1 MSLLKKIALNICFF
15 YWEIILQDFFIF
27 LVILQK
33 PWPNEE
39 KEQFSPVSTLDCP
52 FDDEDEVSSPFQ
64 HRLSH
69 VEGRNHYSVESLFVH
84 TCSVILDLLFA
95 Q

>member
-1 MSLLKKIALNICFF
+1 MFF
-15 YWEIILQDFFIF
+15 YLEIILQDFFIF

-33 PWPNEE
+33 PRPNEE

-64 HRLSH
+64 HRLTR
-69 VEGRNHYSVESLFVH
+69 VEGNSLINRKFVN
-84 TCSVILDLLFA
+84 TGSVIFGSFICSA
-95 Q
+95 R